1 MTAKEYLRQV
11 RHLDSNI
18 ASDMDEIAKLES
30 LATKATT
37 VLCDMPSG
45 SRDIHKQES
54 LIVRIMD
61 MKAALEEEINEF
73 LTVKERVKRSINEV
87 PDVDERTVLLLRYI
101 SFMRWEQIAVEMDY
115 SVRHVQRLH
124 GRALSVISKNM
135 KHGT

>member
-30 LATKATT
+30 LATKATS

-45 SRDIHKQES
+45 SRDIHKHES

-61 MKAALEEEINEF
+61 MKTALEEEINEF
-73 LTVKERVKRSINEV
+73 LSVKERVKRSINEV

>member
-30 LATKATT
+30 LATKATS
-37 VLCDMPSG
+37 VLCDMPSV
-45 SRDIHKQES
+45 SRDIHKHES

-61 MKAALEEEINEF
+61 MKTALEEEINEF
-73 LTVKERVKRSINEV
+73 LSVKERVKRSINEV